1 MLAYSVWALAQQFL
15 LQAFF
20 YRRVEVLAGNG
31 LRAVAVTAILFAAA
45 HIPNPLLVPV
55 TLLGGLASC
64 ELFRRHRNLYPL
76 AVAHALIGLALAV
89 SVPDSI
95 QRHMRVGL
103 GYLHYH

>member
-1 MLAYSVWALAQQFL
+1 MEISQPD
-15 LQAFF
+15 
-20 YRRVEVLAGNG
+20 
-31 LRAVAVTAILFAAA
+31 A
-45 HIPNPLLVPV
+45 HMPLD
-55 TLLGGLASC
+55 GIG
-64 ELFRRHRNLYPL
+64 HRNLYPL